1 MNKSEK
7 ITYFNS
13 IAEKR
18 DYWKQKNR
26 YYYLELERLLR
37 FIVPPKVSVLEIGCG
52 TGDLIG
58 HLKPA
63 RGVGVDF
70 SPETVNIAQ
79 KKYPDYTFLVDDA
92 EELHLNEKFD
102 YVIMSDLV
110 GHLSDV
116 WQAFRELQKVTTP
129 ETRVVITYYNYLWEP
144 LLNLGERLGLKMKQA
159 YQNWLSLEDIEN
171 LLELNGYEVV
181 QKGFRLLLPKDI
193 PLLSSLLNRLMAK
206 LPLIKKL
213 CLVEYI
219 VAKEKEGIREGLRKD
234 YSSSVII
241 PCKDEA
247 GNIEAAV
254 ERTPEMGKRTEL
266 IFVDGNSTDGTVEK
280 IEEMIEKYKGKKDIK
295 LIHQGSGKGKGD
307 AVRKGFAAA
316 KEDILFI
323 LDSDLTVPPEDLPKF
338 YLAIAE
344 GKGEFINGTRLV
356 YQMEQQAMRHLN
368 LVANKLFSLIFT
380 WLLEQRIKDT
390 LCGTKVLFRRDY
402 EKIAQNRSYFGNFD
416 PFGDFDLLFGAAKL
430 NMKIVEIPI
439 RYRERTYGEI
449 KISRFSHGW
458 LLLKMCGIALRKLKL
473 N

>member
-144 LLNLGERLGLKMKQA
+144 LLNLGE
-159 YQNWLSLEDIEN
+159 
-171 LLELNGYEVV
+171 
-181 QKGFRLLLPKDI
+181 
-193 PLLSSLLNRLMAK
+193 
-206 LPLIKKL
+206 
-213 CLVEYI
+213 
-219 VAKEKEGIREGLRKD
+219 
-234 YSSSVII
+234 
-241 PCKDEA
+241 
-247 GNIEAAV
+247 
-254 ERTPEMGKRTEL
+254 
-266 IFVDGNSTDGTVEK
+266 
-280 IEEMIEKYKGKKDIK
+280 
-295 LIHQGSGKGKGD
+295 
-307 AVRKGFAAA
+307 
-316 KEDILFI
+316 
-323 LDSDLTVPPEDLPKF
+323 
-338 YLAIAE
+338 
-344 GKGEFINGTRLV
+344 
-356 YQMEQQAMRHLN
+356 
-368 LVANKLFSLIFT
+368 
-380 WLLEQRIKDT
+380 
-390 LCGTKVLFRRDY
+390 
-402 EKIAQNRSYFGNFD
+402 
-416 PFGDFDLLFGAAKL
+416 
-430 NMKIVEIPI
+430 
-439 RYRERTYGEI
+439 
-449 KISRFSHGW
+449 
-458 LLLKMCGIALRKLKL
+458 
-473 N
+473 